1 MKFSVKEKPLA
12 VAPPPAPMTVE
23 QVNTA
28 YEDLMCSY
36 MELSDAQRNLDEVCQ
51 VMENIQLS
59 MKMIKTG
66 GMDAVK
72 LLNIDKSLEGL
83 LGVAEEK
90 LKVEAVQE
98 GFAESAKVALQKF
111 WAFIKEAIRK
121 IIAWIKMVF
130 QVGIGWDGRD
140 LADLKKRVD
149 SIDVVMDNAFQMRSN
164 LFGGILTLKAY
175 TEIPDKIEKFLGC
188 ATQVCEQ
195 TEKVL
200 NTYSSRMEVQLGGK
214 TDSVE
219 RFKELSDE
227 FRARMGEISKYMHDR
242 TRSIFGKVGNDVNV
256 GWFSFNFKLGNFI
269 LESSRDYT
277 KGQIFSC
284 SLKECGFSDKSA
296 FQQAFAGFEK
306 LNNTFTKG
314 PLSKIVKDVEKL
326 GTEILGIQKIEEGM
340 RAGLGEIGGLS
351 NPDDRAIF
359 KMNSTIHEDI
369 KACYKVI
376 ATATSW
382 IADAKS
388 IKNAMD
394 NQFRIMMKAAFSASS
409 HI

>member
-306 LNNTFTKG
+306 L
-314 PLSKIVKDVEKL
+314 